1 MIECGVFR
9 RTYEEDMAFR
19 HTAFARS
26 RIYLLLL
33 AIVVFPFVASEYY
46 VGIANLIGI
55 AIIGALG
62 LNILTGFTG
71 QISVGQGA
79 FLGVGAYTSAILAT
93 KLGLPFWFTLPVAGL
108 VTALVG
114 CVFGVPSL
122 RLKGLYLVIA
132 TLAGQVIIEWTIGH
146 WTGLTGG
153 SQGMSGISSP
163 ELGPLAFDSRVK
175 YYFLTYAAVILA
187 TLFASNLF
195 RSKVGRA
202 FVAVRDRDL
211 AAETMGVNLF
221 RYKMLAFAT
230 SSFYVGVAGSLWA
243 HYLNMI
249 SPEHFTVGVSIEYL
263 AMIIIGGLGT
273 VSGSIFGAIFMT
285 LLPVILRELTGPLSP
300 ILPVTQVFNALR
312 EGIFGIVII
321 VFLIYEP
328 HGLARI
334 WRNIKDYFRL
344 WPFSY

>member
-1 MIECGVFR
+1 MIECGVFK

-19 HTAFARS
+19 HTALARW

-33 AIVVFPFVASEYY
+33 AVVVFPFVASEYY

-93 KLGLPFWFTLPVAGL
+93 RIGLPFWLALPGAGL

-114 CVFGVPSL
+114 SVFGIPSL

-146 WTGLTGG
+146 WVDLTGG
-153 SQGMSGISSP
+153 SQGMTNIPSP
-163 ELGPLAFDSRVK
+163 AIGPLTFASRTS
-175 YYFLTYAAVILA
+175 YYYLTYAIVLA
-187 TLFASNLF
+187 ATVFASNLF

-202 FVAVRDRDL
+202 FVAVRDRDI
-211 AAETMGVNLF
+211 AAEAMGVHLF
-221 RYKMLAFAT
+221 RYKILAFAV

-249 SPEHFTVGVSIEYL
+249 SPEHFTIGVSIEYL

-285 LLPVILRELTGPLSP
+285 LLPVILRELTGPLSAVLP
-300 ILPVTQVFNALR
+300 ITQVFNALR

-328 HGLARI
+328 HGLAKI